1 MHRGGAT
8 FSTPHASGAHYHK
21 AFIAAGSN
29 LGDCFGNIR
38 AGLDLL
44 SEDGSVKVL
53 RTSYLRETP
62 PMYKT
67 DQPSFLNGMVEIE
80 TSLAPQELL
89 QRIKF
94 VEKELGRD
102 LEGAERNGPRV
113 LWTWMLSCM
122 EQKMME
128 AGEAWCLTQT
138 T

>member
-1 MHRGGAT
+1 
-8 FSTPHASGAHYHK
+8 
-21 AFIAAGSN
+21 
-29 LGDCFGNIR
+29 
-38 AGLDLL
+38 
-44 SEDGSVKVL
+44 
-53 RTSYLRETP
+53 
-62 PMYKT
+62 
-67 DQPSFLNGMVEIE
+67 MVEIE